1 MSLDPFLRRTYGEIF
16 TGSIPRIPSPP
27 PLDNRN
33 ASVAG
38 YDIQL
43 PVHPMC

>member
-1 MSLDPFLRRTYGEIF
+1 MSLDPYLRRTYGEIF
-16 TGSIPRIPSPP
+16 TGSIPRIPLPP
-27 PLDNRN
+27 PDNRN
-33 ASVAG
+33 ASAAG